1 MMKVVAIIQARMAS
15 SRLPAKVMLDLGG
28 KPILAWVI
36 QRAAL
41 AKAVDSVVV
50 ATTQDPSDDPVH
62 DYCHRQGY
70 LVERGSVYDV
80 LDRYY
85 RAAKAHSA
93 DIIVRI
99 TADCPLLDPELI
111 DSAVTLLHQENQS
124 FPFDFVT
131 NRLPPPW
138 VRTYPIGL
146 DIEVFRFEILQRA
159 WGAAA
164 AKNQREHVTPYF
176 YEGAPVGRLAPQTQT
191 SEYATAISPAGFHI
205 ALMHHTPGYGDLRWT
220 VDTQEDLDLVRAI
233 ISRLPADS
241 SSWLDV
247 LEIINHNPELN
258 QINTHVQHK
267 THLDVDERT

>member
-1 MMKVVAIIQARMAS
+1 MMKVIAIVQARMAS
-15 SRLPAKVMLDLGG
+15 SRLPGKVLLELGG
-28 KPILAWVI
+28 KPMLAWVI
-36 QRAAL
+36 ERAAL
-41 AKAVDSVVV
+41 ASTVDSVVV
-50 ATTQDPSDDPVH
+50 ATTQAPSDDPVY
-62 DYCHRQGY
+62 DYCYQRGH

-85 RAAKAHSA
+85 QAASVHAA

-124 FPFDFVT
+124 IPFDFVA

-146 DIEVFRFEILQRA
+146 DIEVFRFESLQQA
-159 WGAAA
+159 WAAAA
-164 AKNQREHVTPYF
+164 AKNQREHVTPFF
-176 YEGAPVGRLAPQTQT
+176 YEGTPVDGLAPQVPP
-191 SEYATAISPAGFHI
+191 SEYSTAISPAGYRI

-233 ISRLPADS
+233 VSRLPADS
-241 SSWLDV
+241 SSWGDV
-247 LEIINHNPELN
+247 LEIIHHNPELN
-258 QINTHVQHK
+258 QINIRVQHK